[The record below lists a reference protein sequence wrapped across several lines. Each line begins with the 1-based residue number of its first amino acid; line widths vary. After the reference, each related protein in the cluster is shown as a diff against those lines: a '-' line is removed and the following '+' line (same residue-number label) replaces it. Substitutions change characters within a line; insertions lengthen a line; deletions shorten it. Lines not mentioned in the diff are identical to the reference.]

1 MMDINWLAVVLAVIA
16 QFVVGAIWY
25 MPLFG
30 KIWGEMHGF
39 DKLSKKQQEAMQS
52 SMGPWYGVQLAFM
65 LVNTVV
71 LAYLIAHVATIDPY
85 HIALLTWLGFTLP
98 AQASAAIFGG
108 APEGWTWHKIAIQS
122 VGSLASFLVAT
133 FIIVSLG

>member
-1 MMDINWLAVVLAVIA
+1 MDINWLAVILATVA

-30 KIWGEMHGF
+30 KMWGEMHGF
-39 DKLSKKQQEAMQS
+39 DKLTKKQQDEMQS
-52 SMGPWYGVQLAFM
+52 SMGPWYGVQL
-65 LVNTVV
+65 LVTLLNSFV
-71 LAYLIAHVATIDPY
+71 LAYLIANVSTVGPY
-85 HIALLTWLGFTLP
+85 SIALIAWLGFTLP

-108 APEGWTWHKIAIQS
+108 APQGWTWHKIAIQS
-122 VGSLASFLVAT
+122 TGSLVGFLIAT